1 MLTIANMLVRG
12 NRTAFKSY
20 SFNARHLAMLFAVSD
35 KLALRYTPTQAI
47 LSFLLIFKLP
57 LPQGIN
63 RRGFVDV
70 YSILVI
76 RCIAERRLNLWLIVG
91 VISQRGFFLWHLYSA
106 IFRAI
111 FRGKSNHHFLF
122 GLGLVHFE
130 YFWLFGSLSV
140 GVDFIIATAS
150 LFILD

>member
-63 RRGFVDV
+63 RCGFVDV

-76 RCIAERRLNLWLIVG
+76 RCIAERKLNL
-91 VISQRGFFLWHLYSA
+91 
-106 IFRAI
+106 
-111 FRGKSNHHFLF
+111 
-122 GLGLVHFE
+122 
-130 YFWLFGSLSV
+130 
-140 GVDFIIATAS
+140 
-150 LFILD
+150 

>member
-1 MLTIANMLVRG
+1 
-12 NRTAFKSY
+12 
-20 SFNARHLAMLFAVSD
+20 MLFAVSD

-76 RCIAERRLNLWLIVG
+76 RCIAERKLNLWLIVG
-91 VISQRGFFLWHLYSA
+91 VISQRGFFLLQ
-106 IFRAI
+106 
-111 FRGKSNHHFLF
+111 L
-122 GLGLVHFE
+122 
-130 YFWLFGSLSV
+130 
-140 GVDFIIATAS
+140 
-150 LFILD
+150 